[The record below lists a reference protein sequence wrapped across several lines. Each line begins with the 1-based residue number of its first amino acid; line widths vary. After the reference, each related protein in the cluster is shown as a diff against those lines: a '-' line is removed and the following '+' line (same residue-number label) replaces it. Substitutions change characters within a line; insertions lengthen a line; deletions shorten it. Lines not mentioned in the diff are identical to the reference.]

1 MRCGRETA
9 GEGVDWGGDFFEEFK
24 LLTLVVQSQ
33 DGFKLNMWDIGGQ
46 KAIRPYWKNYYDNT
60 DGMIFV
66 VDSSDEE
73 RLKECIEELQSLLA
87 EEGLKQVP
95 ILVYANKQDLQFA
108 LEAEEILEHLKL
120 QEIQDRTWNIQ
131 ACSALTKEG
140 LKEGMEWL
148 VKTVSD
154 IKKAKA

>member
-1 MRCGRETA
+1 M
-9 GEGVDWGGDFFEEFK
+9 DWGGDFFDQFK